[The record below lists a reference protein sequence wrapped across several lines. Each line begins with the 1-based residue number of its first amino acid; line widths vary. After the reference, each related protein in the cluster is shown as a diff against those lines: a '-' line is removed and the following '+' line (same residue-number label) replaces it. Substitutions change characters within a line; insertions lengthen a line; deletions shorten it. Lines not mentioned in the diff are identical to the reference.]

1 MLPAD
6 GPERA
11 GPGAGALRAAL
22 DAAGPEE
29 IADARAAASELAVRA
44 ASALVVHEGSSSVT
58 LGASGQ
64 RLAREATFL
73 LVFGSRPAIRAALL
87 RRLGAG

>member
-1 MLPAD
+1 M
-6 GPERA
+6 GPSGLDPELARC
-11 GPGAGALRAAL
+11 RAAL

-29 IADARAAASELAVRA
+29 IGDARSAASELAVRA
-44 ASALVVHEGSSSVT
+44 ASALVVHEGSSAVT
-58 LGASGQ
+58 TGASGQ

-73 LVFGSRPAIRAALL
+73 LVFGSRPVISGALL